1 MIDLFKNLSC
11 RYDEWLNIETEL
23 KFIPTKVV
31 NITMENELDERP
43 TNINK
48 FNTEL
53 LKRSNVN
60 KLFSISG
67 YDANLQIQAG

>member
-1 MIDLFKNLSC
+1 
-11 RYDEWLNIETEL
+11 
-23 KFIPTKVV
+23 
-31 NITMENELDERP
+31 MENELDERP

-67 YDANLQIQAG
+67 YDANLQIQAGWK